1 MRIKFPLCVS
11 MLAMSI
17 ATSAPAQTID
27 WKIFAESFISSAHAQ
42 HGDWQKVDETL
53 GRKPAITG
61 DVSRYDFP
69 RSDLT
74 VTLDGVTIK
83 PSLALGGWIAF
94 KPMHDGPMVMG
105 DLVLLET
112 GINPVM
118 TKLIE
123 GGTVD
128 EAPAKQGTTVAITQ
142 GTAGARE
149 PATGTLRGVID
160 RVDQGNDTIKIR
172 LSQDKTGQFKVQDG
186 LIFDAVRYGD
196 QVEVTVQNIAGAKA
210 IVGLKE

>member
-1 MRIKFPLCVS
+1 MPSERVRVAKIGAAHGVRGEVRLFAYTQDPLAVRSYGELEDESGARRFRIVSLRAAKDHLVAQIEGVGDRDEAFPLPRGRGD
-11 MLAMSI
+11 
-17 ATSAPAQTID
+17 PAR
-27 WKIFAESFISSAHAQ
+27 
-42 HGDWQKVDETL
+42 HGGGPDSRETL

-128 EAPAKQGTTVAITQ
+128 EAPAKQGTIVAITQ

-149 PATGTLRGVID
+149 PAKWKD
-160 RVDQGNDTIKIR
+160 RD
-172 LSQDKTGQFKVQDG
+172 S
-186 LIFDAVRYGD
+186 
-196 QVEVTVQNIAGAKA
+196 
-210 IVGLKE
+210 

>member
-1 MRIKFPLCVS
+1 MRIKFTLCVS

-61 DVSRYDFP
+61 DVSRYGFP

-112 GINPVM
+112 EINPVM

-123 GGTVD
+123 GPSTRHLRS
-128 EAPAKQGTTVAITQ
+128 
-142 GTAGARE
+142 RE
-149 PATGTLRGVID
+149 
-160 RVDQGNDTIKIR
+160 R
-172 LSQDKTGQFKVQDG
+172 LSQLRKGRPARASLRPTPC
-186 LIFDAVRYGD
+186 AASSTASTR
-196 QVEVTVQNIAGAKA
+196 VTTQSKSGCPRTRQSSSRSRTA
-210 IVGLKE
+210 